1 MVLIKQKKNDPSLIC
16 CRSSVCKKNLLLE
29 SGIPVTLPLYPGECN
44 LPKETFQDEAQ
55 DRIQDPLSV
64 FNYSVVKEPPD
75 NFVPTPVVLV
85 GNEALKNKT
94 NEDGI
99 SFRDAIRIFNL
110 PWQNDKENKVD
121 NTEIESSRA
130 FNTRIT
136 KASETDKN
144 RDSDGLIREVVE
156 PILKPHAS
164 KNGRSHDINKEK
176 PEITEPILGN
186 GYGLYF

>member
-1 MVLIKQKKNDPSLIC
+1 MQQKKKKQKTNTYFVYSS
-16 CRSSVCKKNLLLE
+16 SSVCKKNLLLE

-44 LPKETFQDEAQ
+44 LPKDTFLDEAQ
-55 DRIQDPLSV
+55 DRIQDPLSM
-64 FNYSVVKEPPD
+64 FNYSVVKEPTD

-94 NEDGI
+94 NEEGI

-110 PWQNDKENKVD
+110 PWQNEKENKVD
-121 NTEIESSRA
+121 NTETESSRA

-144 RDSDGLIREVVE
+144 KDSDGLTREVVE
-156 PILKPHAS
+156 PILKPHSS

-176 PEITEPILGN
+176 PEITEPILSK
-186 GYGLYF
+186 